1 MRLILGTPPGPV
13 SGREEA
19 VKEIGVLQ
27 APVCLWVLL
36 EPREYVPFA
45 PHTSPTAS
53 SLLLSR
59 RTGNIGLSHFY
70 KRAQCYKVE
79 TKVYFTF
86 LSFRK
91 VKYNLD
97 KEE

>member
-19 VKEIGVLQ
+19 VKEIGGVLQ
-27 APVCLWVLL
+27 APVCLGVLL
-36 EPREYVPFA
+36 EPRGDVPFA

-59 RTGNIGLSHFY
+59 RTGNIGLSRFY
-70 KRAQCYKVE
+70 KKAQCDKVE
-79 TKVYFTF
+79 KKDGFN
-86 LSFRK
+86 SGR
-91 VKYNLD
+91 
-97 KEE
+97 